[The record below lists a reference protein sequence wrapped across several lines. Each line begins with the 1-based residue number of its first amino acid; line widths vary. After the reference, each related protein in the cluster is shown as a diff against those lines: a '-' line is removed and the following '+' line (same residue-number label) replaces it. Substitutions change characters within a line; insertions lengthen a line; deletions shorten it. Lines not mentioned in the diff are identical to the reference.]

1 MSLLLSSISRRTCFF
16 APVRVRGRFA
26 GGRRLSVKVRRPV
39 VHEPPPLEQVRSVG
53 FDVRLGLRRV
63 IDSPAVA
70 FNVRRVNLPLAHG
83 PSLTPR
89 WTGSD
94 RSATRL
100 PMPGASSR
108 EKAATQFP
116 PVSLACITTRMLS
129 VPYPGHQPILANRIL
144 AVRVPDRRDVA
155 RRGAGER
162 ARITSAAADARA
174 PAHDRRRGDNDPAS
188 PFSARLFRGSL
199 STTAASGRAR
209 RSPCAIAAA
218 AGSRSSCDGS
228 ASTDGAERCGSVAA
242 TSPAALQAGRCA
254 GSADGQQ
261 LAKRS
266 DISGNDSPPAVA
278 RQGSAQ
284 ADLAMAPFAGGSG
297 THALFPEVLGILQR
311 CVGRVTVGAP
321 KLPWAD
327 HSQPYES

>member
-1 MSLLLSSISRRTCFF
+1 
-16 APVRVRGRFA
+16 
-26 GGRRLSVKVRRPV
+26 
-39 VHEPPPLEQVRSVG
+39 
-53 FDVRLGLRRV
+53 
-63 IDSPAVA
+63 
-70 FNVRRVNLPLAHG
+70 
-83 PSLTPR
+83 
-89 WTGSD
+89 
-94 RSATRL
+94 
-100 PMPGASSR
+100 MPGASSR

-228 ASTDGAERCGSVAA
+228 ASTDGAVRQRSGDVPCGPPGRPLRRQRRRTTTGEEIRHFRKRLTSRCGEARFRASRSGNGTIRGRVRNARA
-242 TSPAALQAGRCA
+242 LSRSFGHLAALRGTCNRGC
-254 GSADGQQ
+254 
-261 LAKRS
+261 
-266 DISGNDSPPAVA
+266 
-278 RQGSAQ
+278 AQ
-284 ADLAMAPFAGGSG
+284 AS
-297 THALFPEVLGILQR
+297 R
-311 CVGRVTVGAP
+311 
-321 KLPWAD
+321 AD